1 MATNSK
7 YETREV
13 VRARIIE
20 STLQLLLDQ
29 SPADLTLRQIVQ
41 HAKCHH
47 PDIPMYFGG
56 KLGLYQEL
64 LPSVVQVIATRGLP
78 PTFAKPSAELVR
90 LVRLTAWL
98 DEQDPAYF
106 RNASERVLRDGLT
119 NIYVQQFNLPIDV
132 AQLLGQ
138 RLMALVF
145 TAVLYPGAIG
155 VQEHQFS
162 EHLALEI
169 KIAQLLGRNT
179 SA

>member
-1 MATNSK
+1 MGTNSK

-20 STLQLLLDQ
+20 STLHLLLDQ
-29 SPADLTLRQIVQ
+29 SPADLTLRQIAQ

-47 PDIPMYFGG
+47 PDIATYFGG
-56 KLGLYQEL
+56 KLDLYKEL
-64 LPSVVQVIATRGLP
+64 LPMVAEVIATRGLP

-106 RNASERVLRDGLT
+106 RNASERVLHDGLT
-119 NIYVQQFNLPIDV
+119 NIYVKQFNLPIDV

-145 TAVLYPGAIG
+145 TAVLYTGAIG
-155 VQEHQFS
+155 VQEQQFS

-169 KIAQLLGRNT
+169 KIAQLLGKNK

>member
-1 MATNSK
+1 MGTNSK

-13 VRARIIE
+13 VKARIIE

-29 SPADLTLRQIVQ
+29 SPADLTLRQIAQ

-47 PDIPMYFGG
+47 PDIATYFGG
-56 KLGLYQEL
+56 KLGLYKEL
-64 LPSVVQVIATRGLP
+64 LPIVAEVIATRGLP

-98 DEQDPAYF
+98 DEQDPSYF
-106 RNASERVLRDGLT
+106 RNASERVLRDALT
-119 NIYVQQFNLPIDV
+119 NMYVRQFNLPLDV

-145 TAVLYPGAIG
+145 TAVLHPGSIG
-155 VQEHQFS
+155 MQEQEFS
-162 EHLALEI
+162 KHLALEI
-169 KIAQLLGRNT
+169 KIAQLLGKNA

>member
-1 MATNSK
+1 MGTNSK

-13 VRARIIE
+13 VKARIIE

-29 SPADLTLRQIVQ
+29 SPADLTLRQIAQ

-47 PDIPMYFGG
+47 PDIATYFGG
-56 KLGLYQEL
+56 KLGLYKEL
-64 LPSVVQVIATRGLP
+64 LAIVAEVIATRGLP

-98 DEQDPAYF
+98 DEQDPTF
-106 RNASERVLRDGLT
+106 FINASERVIRDALT
-119 NIYVQQFNLPIDV
+119 NLPINV

-138 RLMALVF
+138 RLMALVL
-145 TAVLYPGAIG
+145 TAVLHPGSIG
-155 VQEHQFS
+155 LQEQQFS
-162 EHLALEI
+162 EHFALEI
-169 KIAQLLGRNT
+169 KIAQLLGKHA